1 MKKSKESVVSGII
14 IGNRIYKEN
23 DKSVT
28 LFSKEI
34 GKMSFVARGV
44 RKLTSKNKSSTDLF
58 VYGNYHLTRGIAYQI
73 LTQGEVIESFLY
85 LRKDLDKMGVAM
97 AMGTFLNDVLP
108 DHVPHDSVF
117 DLFYWCLKRLRDTED
132 LYF

>member
-1 MKKSKESVVSGII
+1 MKKTKESIISGII
-14 IGNRIYKEN
+14 IGNRVYKEN

-58 VYGNYHLTRGIAYQI
+58 VYGNYHLTKGMGYQI
-73 LTQGEVIESFLY
+73 LTQGEVVDSFLY

-97 AMGTFLNDVLP
+97 AMGTFLNDNILP
-108 DHVPHDSVF
+108 DHMPHDSVF
-117 DLFYWCLKRLRDTED
+117 
-132 LYF
+132 